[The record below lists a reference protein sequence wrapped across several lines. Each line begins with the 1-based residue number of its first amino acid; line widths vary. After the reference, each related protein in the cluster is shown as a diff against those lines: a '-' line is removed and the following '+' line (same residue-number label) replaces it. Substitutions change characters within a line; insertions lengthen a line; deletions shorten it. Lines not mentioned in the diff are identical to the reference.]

1 MRGVTVGID
10 IGTTAVTTVVARRGK
25 DGRWI
30 VSGVGVSPSAGLR
43 KGAVA
48 DAEAAAAS
56 LRKSLHE
63 ASRVSGS
70 TIRSAVVGV
79 SGAHL
84 GSSLTRGVIAVSRA
98 DGEITEDDVGRVLR
112 AAEGF
117 ISKSPNREIIHVM
130 PREFKV
136 DGERGIRN
144 PVGMVG
150 MKLEVEALV
159 IDGAK
164 PALQNVIRA
173 AELAGLEIEDWVAS
187 PLAASEALL
196 TDTQRELGVVLL
208 DLGAG
213 TSDFVVFEEGQLL
226 DLGSFPI
233 GGGHITSDIA
243 IGLRTQVAVAED
255 IKLRYAH
262 GIPERGAKREVI
274 RLADFVDGG
283 DGEFATRDLAEIVSA
298 RLTDIFEL
306 TTKALRKVGRAGLL
320 PGGVVLTGGVADIPG
335 IQELA
340 RRELKLPVEVAKAVT
355 GDAVADVVPRHLAVP
370 LGLILWRER
379 HGGERRGRGT
389 RRFSGIVEAA
399 KRALRS
405 FVP

>member
-10 IGTTAVTTVVARRGK
+10 IGTTAVTTVVARRGR

-43 KGAVA
+43 KGAVV

-56 LRKSLHE
+56 LRKSVQE
-63 ASRVSGS
+63 ASRASGS

-130 PREFKV
+130 PREFKI

-213 TSDFVVFEEGQLL
+213 TSDFAVFEEGQLL

-233 GGGHITSDIA
+233 GGSHITSDIA
-243 IGLRTQVAVAED
+243 IGLRTQVAAAED

-262 GIPERGAKREVI
+262 VIPERGAKREVI

-283 DGEFATRDLAEIVSA
+283 EGEFATRDLVEIVSA

-306 TTKALRKVGRAGLL
+306 ATKALRKVGRAGLL

-340 RRELKLPVEVAKAVT
+340 RRELKLPVEVAKAVG
-355 GDAVADVVPRHLAVP
+355 GDTVADVVPRHLAVP
-370 LGLILWRER
+370 FGLILWRER
-379 HGGERRGRGT
+379 HEGEQRGRG
-389 RRFSGIVEAA
+389 RRPFGGLIEAV